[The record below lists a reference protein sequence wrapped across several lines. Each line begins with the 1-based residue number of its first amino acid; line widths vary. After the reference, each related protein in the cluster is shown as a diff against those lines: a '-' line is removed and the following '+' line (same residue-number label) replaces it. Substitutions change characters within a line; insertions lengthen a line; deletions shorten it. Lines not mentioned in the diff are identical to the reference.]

1 MVSTTQAGSQESRK
15 KERCQGKKLT
25 TAHDIYTLF
34 VGEIGIPRRE
44 FLYDLQY
51 WETFS
56 IIEGYRKRDRIKL
69 QLLAQVVY
77 SSMYT
82 MRDPQGKR
90 ASDLFPQLFED
101 DDEWESPISEEEA
114 NELAEEMRRM
124 NQELAKNSGTQE

>member
-1 MVSTTQAGSQESRK
+1 LVSTTQAGSQESRK
-15 KERCQGKKLT
+15 EERCQGKKLT

-82 MRDPQGKR
+82 MRDPQGKK

-101 DDEWESPISEEEA
+101 DEEWESPISEEEA

>member
-1 MVSTTQAGSQESRK
+1 MFNAQPQEIIDAFTTIISLYNDWYQLPKQVAK
-15 KERCQGKKLT
+15 KAEKRRCQGKKLT

-82 MRDPQGKR
+82 MRDPQGKK

-101 DDEWESPISEEEA
+101 DEEWDSHQRGGS
-114 NELAEEMRRM
+114 
-124 NQELAKNSGTQE
+124 K

>member
-1 MVSTTQAGSQESRK
+1 M
-15 KERCQGKKLT
+15 
-25 TAHDIYTLF
+25 
-34 VGEIGIPRRE
+34 GEIGIPRRE